1 VRNENK
7 LNWTKFWP
15 GVWQKLTR
23 KRVVKVLLSKE
34 QREILQRIAL
44 KLGLSESE
52 VIRMALMDYA
62 KELSVVKDK
71 LHGR

>member
-1 VRNENK
+1 
-7 LNWTKFWP
+7 
-15 GVWQKLTR
+15 
-23 KRVVKVLLSKE
+23 VVKVLLSKE

>member
-15 GVWQKLTR
+15 EVWQKLTR